1 MFSYERR
8 AYYHETDQMGII
20 HHSNYLK
27 WMEEAR
33 IALMDK
39 LGFSYKKMEDLGVIS
54 PVTGVDLEYKNPT
67 KFNDNVVISVKV
79 LEYTGVKLT
88 FEYEIADKETN
99 KINAIGHSKH
109 CFLMNGKIVS
119 LKKNLVEFHEAFMK
133 YIEEE
138 M

>member
-1 MFSYERR
+1 MFCYERR

-54 PVTGVDLEYKNPT
+54 PVTSVDLEYKNPT
-67 KFNDNVVISVKV
+67 KFNDTVLINIKV

-88 FEYEIADKETN
+88 FEYEIKDKITN
-99 KINAIGHSKH
+99 VINAIGHSKH
-109 CFLMNGKIVS
+109 CFIMNGKIVS
-119 LKKNLVEFHEAFMK
+119 LKRNLLEFHDAFIK
-133 YIEEE
+133 YIEEDK
-138 M
+138 

>member
-20 HHSNYLK
+20 HHANYLK
-27 WMEEAR
+27 WMEETR

-39 LGFSYKKMEDLGVIS
+39 LGFSYKKMEELGVIS

-67 KFNDNVVISVKV
+67 KFNDTVVINIKV
-79 LEYTGVKLT
+79 IEYTGVKLT
-88 FEYEIADKETN
+88 FEYEIVDKETN

-109 CFLMNGKIVS
+109 CFLMGGKIVS
-119 LKKNLVEFHEAFMK
+119 LKRSLVEFHNAFMD
-133 YIEEE
+133 YIEEDK
-138 M
+138 